1 MILGVNLLLP
11 LLLLAASPKTSAPS
25 ASIAITHVAVIDAT
39 APSPRPEMTVLL
51 SGTRITAMGPNAQTA
66 IPRDARVIDG
76 TKKFLIPGLWDMH
89 VHLTDATAAA
99 FPMLVA
105 HGISGVRDLGGNLD
119 SLDRWRAQIASGKR
133 DGPLILR
140 AGPFLDGPKDVT
152 ENRLAI
158 TTPEAARRA
167 VDSLAA
173 RGVDLLKVHNALPR
187 EAFFALMSEARKR
200 HLPVAIH
207 LPQNL
212 SAAEA
217 SDSGAASLEHIETLI
232 TSAAYRPG
240 ATAKTWDEALAESQ
254 GEAGAKL
261 FATFVRNHTWFDPTL
276 SAYYRG
282 FVHWENDPKKV
293 AKRRIAMTKLID
305 VTGDMHRAGVQLLT
319 GSDLGEASRGIL
331 PGADLHQELA
341 MLVEAGLTTQ
351 EALQCATLN
360 PVRFLGME
368 DSLGTIAP
376 GKRADLV
383 LLNSNPLE
391 NINNSRTIEAV
402 ILGGRLV
409 FPAMPS
415 LAPQAARK

>member
-51 SGTRITAMGPNAQTA
+51 SGTRITAMGPSAQTA
-66 IPRDARVIDG
+66 VPRDARVIDG